1 MFSGIPPLVSVYCT
15 ISYDGLSANDRP
27 ILNTNSCL
35 VICIVY
41 LCAIGPRHLDKKA
54 AVFSLE
60 LTSGFLPSMS
70 HSGNSSCSITIRKT
84 IEQQCFAL
92 TTATYFGSLVLPR
105 LALLLRVF
113 NGWHSLVPRS
123 SFNFCGCNWAER
135 IRRSGITATRIT
147 LDTIIE
153 GSGDQTTVGMWAN
166 TGAKI
171 VGSRV
176 TSRAAKR
183 GKRGGPAG
191 KIFVVSFRRFS
202 GFRARF
208 SYNKI
213 GRDYRFGHFLTEPG
227 IV

>member
-1 MFSGIPPLVSVYCT
+1 MVKARSTSTATAPFCSDWRIATSVFSGIPPLVSVYCT

-60 LTSGFLPSMS
+60 LTSGFMPSMS

-84 IEQQCFAL
+84 IEQQHFAL
-92 TTATYFGSLVLPR
+92 TTATYFQSLVLPR
-105 LALLLRVF
+105 LFSVAE
-113 NGWHSLVPRS
+113 SLQRLAWVEVR
-123 SFNFCGCNWAER
+123 
-135 IRRSGITATRIT
+135 
-147 LDTIIE
+147 
-153 GSGDQTTVGMWAN
+153 AN

-183 GKRGGPAG
+183 GKRGGIEPR
-191 KIFVVSFRRFS
+191 FSLFCRRFS

-208 SYNKI
+208 PYNKI